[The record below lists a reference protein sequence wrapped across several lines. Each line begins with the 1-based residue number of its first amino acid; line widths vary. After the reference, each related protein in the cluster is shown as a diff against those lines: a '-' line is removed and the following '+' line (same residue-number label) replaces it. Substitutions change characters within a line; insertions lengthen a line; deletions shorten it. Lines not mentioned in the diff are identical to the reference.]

1 MKEFTVT
8 VLATIEIQA
17 TIEAEDLAQAKS
29 LALDIVVDEHGCGD
43 GVTVS
48 TVDGVVD
55 HVSAF
60 GMDKVIDAEEV
71 AA

>member
-1 MKEFTVT
+1 MKEFAVT

-48 TVDGVVD
+48 TEDGIID
-55 HVSAF
+55 HVSGF

-71 AA
+71 E

>member
-8 VLATIEIQA
+8 VLATIEIEA

-48 TVDGVVD
+48 TVDGVVN